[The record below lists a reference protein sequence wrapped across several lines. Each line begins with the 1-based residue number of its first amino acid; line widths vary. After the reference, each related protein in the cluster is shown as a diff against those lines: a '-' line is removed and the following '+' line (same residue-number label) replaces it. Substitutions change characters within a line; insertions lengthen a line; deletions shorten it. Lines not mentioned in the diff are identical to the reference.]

1 MNIQQRQKS
10 FVSGKNTKS
19 MLPTPGM
26 DLLTSMSQME
36 ERVVLELNLM
46 SLCRVASEEM
56 VWVEGGGCRVAPG
69 VLNPEHRERH
79 GALES
84 Q

>member
-1 MNIQQRQKS
+1 
-10 FVSGKNTKS
+10 
-19 MLPTPGM
+19 M

-46 SLCRVASEEM
+46 SLCRVDSEEM
-56 VWVEGGGCRVAPG
+56 VWVVGGGCRVAPG
-69 VLNPEHRERH
+69 TLTPENRR

>member
-1 MNIQQRQKS
+1 
-10 FVSGKNTKS
+10 
-19 MLPTPGM
+19 M

-36 ERVVLELNLM
+36 ERVVLELKRM

-56 VWVEGGGCRVAPG
+56 VWVEDGGGCRVAPG
-69 VLNPEHRERH
+69 TLNPAQRERH

>member
-1 MNIQQRQKS
+1 MP
-10 FVSGKNTKS
+10 
-19 MLPTPGM
+19 MM

-46 SLCRVASEEM
+46 SLCRVAREEM
-56 VWVEGGGCRVAPG
+56 VWVVEGGGCRVAPG
-69 VLNPEHRERH
+69 TLTPAHRH
-79 GALES
+79 GGLES

>member
-1 MNIQQRQKS
+1 MPP
-10 FVSGKNTKS
+10 
-19 MLPTPGM
+19 MPGM

-56 VWVEGGGCRVAPG
+56 VWVVEGGGCRVAPG
-69 VLNPEHRERH
+69 TLTPAHRERH